1 MAITVSRQINAL
13 ASIRPFARRIRDDSR
28 GATLVEYSILIGLL
42 SAGVI
47 GLIAPIGEW
56 LVLRWSWL
64 VGQADGL
71 VKVYSDV

>member
-13 ASIRPFARRIRDDSR
+13 ASIRPFARRLRDDSR

-47 GLIAPIGEW
+47 GLIAPIGDW
-56 LVLRWSWL
+56 L
-64 VGQADGL
+64 
-71 VKVYSDV
+71 SDPWDTLANIEPGDV